1 MTADEKIIKL
11 AEVIANTD
19 IDAGEIATFFS
30 IIGKLSSYDA
40 TKVIWA
46 AIGTANALS
55 CTHSEKQLEKVCSKC
70 SSGFT
75 DGR

>member
-1 MTADEKIIKL
+1 MTADEKIIRL
-11 AEVIANTD
+11 AEAIANTD
-19 IDAGEIATFFS
+19 IDVGEIVTFLS
-30 IIGKLSSYDA
+30 MIGKLDSYDA

-70 SSGFT
+70 SSSFA